1 MYVCNVY
8 ICNVCNVMYVC
19 NVCNVMYECN
29 VCNVMYVMYSAIV
42 CIGCIC
48 ICVCGGV
55 GRGKGRQLLLYSKG
69 WCKVLR
75 GGGEVYHLHDLG
87 GGSWYLCKVG
97 HLKGTIIL
105 SRGWLSWGEGVVK
118 VRGGHYDMN

>member
-1 MYVCNVY
+1 MYMCVWGSGEGEGKAV
-8 ICNVCNVMYVC
+8 ITMLKGMVH
-19 NVCNVMYECN
+19 
-29 VCNVMYVMYSAIV
+29 SAP
-42 CIGCIC
+42 
-48 ICVCGGV
+48 
-55 GRGKGRQLLLYSKG
+55 
-69 WCKVLR
+69 W
-75 GGGEVYHLHDLG
+75 GEVHHLHDL